1 MRDQLPSYTLGLCI
15 IRLRLITT
23 ILECGKRVKERTGKQ
38 RFRPVS
44 NEYIIFHTRDS
55 IRKLVKACYNARD
68 KALISVLRRATGY
81 EIKSSVH
88 KRGSDGNV
96 YDGEFEITHL

>member
-1 MRDQLPSYTLGLCI
+1 MRKGSKNE
-15 IRLRLITT
+15 LRNGDLDMF
-23 ILECGKRVKERTGKQ
+23 LR
-38 RFRPVS
+38 
-44 NEYIIFHTRDS
+44 EYIILHTRDS
-55 IRKLVKACYNARD
+55 TRKLVKACYNARD

-96 YDGEFEITHL
+96 YDGEDLK

>member
-1 MRDQLPSYTLGLCI
+1 MF
-15 IRLRLITT
+15 LR
-23 ILECGKRVKERTGKQ
+23 
-38 RFRPVS
+38 
-44 NEYIIFHTRDS
+44 EYIILHT
-55 IRKLVKACYNARD
+55 RD

-96 YDGEFEITHL
+96 YDGEDLK